1 MSVISMAG
9 VSKVY
14 GFGDASTIALDDVSL
29 EVDKGEFLA
38 VMGPSGSGK
47 STLLNLIGLL
57 DTPSQGSYMLDGK
70 PVAGRGN
77 SARAK
82 IRREQIGFI
91 FQSFNLLNKMTVID
105 NVALPLMYSGVG
117 HVERLER
124 ASTILKNLGMGE
136 REYYFPNQL
145 SGGQTQRA
153 AIARALANNPS
164 IILADEPTG
173 NLDSK
178 TGKKIMDTLK
188 DLNEQGNTIVM
199 VTHDPVIAKYA
210 SRTVHVVDGKIEETG
225 VQAKPKNKKGE
236 K

>member
-1 MSVISMAG
+1 MPIISMANI
-9 VSKVY
+9 SKVY
-14 GFGDASTIALDDVSL
+14 GFGDAATIALDNVSL
-29 EVDKGEFLA
+29 EVDKGDSLA

-57 DTPSQGSYMLDGK
+57 DTPSQGSYTLDGR
-70 PVAGRGN
+70 PVSGLGN

-105 NVALPLMYSGVG
+105 NVALPLMYSGIG

-124 ASTILKNLGMGE
+124 ASIILKKLGLGD
-136 REYYFPNQL
+136 REYYYPNQL
-145 SGGQTQRA
+145 SGGQIQRT
-153 AIARALANNPS
+153 AIARALSNNPS

-173 NLDSK
+173 NLDSQ
-178 TGKKIMDTLK
+178 TGKKIMDILK

-199 VTHDPVIAKYA
+199 VTHDENVAKYA
-210 SRTVHVVDGKIEETG
+210 KRKIHVVDGQITET
-225 VQAKPKNKKGE
+225 AKTKKKGA